1 MVIFFAQ
8 FYFVNY
14 IVALMCII
22 PDSAAVCCHVN
33 TLTLTHTHTQTG
45 SNKLCLAICVYL
57 QTSVDIGAPAP
68 STIVA

>member
-1 MVIFFAQ
+1 MCCHSSMVIFFAQ

-33 TLTLTHTHTQTG
+33 TLTLTHKQAQI
-45 SNKLCLAICVYL
+45 NYA
-57 QTSVDIGAPAP
+57 
-68 STIVA
+68 